1 MIIFVLEEE
10 RKNPF
15 KQLTTL
21 SEDLKAEKQRKEEER
36 INKNKELL
44 ELLKLSRDLVFN
56 KIQDANIGGIEVEL
70 SDVSHP
76 SYTLP
81 YAYIKLKKAGVGNYS
96 HIHIYENIKTTI
108 ELINDEL
115 IINIICDYTKKLHT
129 DRVKVKTQEDYE
141 RLIFDIVKWFI
152 TKEN

>member
-21 SEDLKAEKQRKEEER
+21 SEDLKAEELRKEEER
-36 INKNKELL
+36 IDKNKGLL
-44 ELLKLSRDLVFN
+44 KLLKLSRDLVFK

-96 HIHIYENIKTTI
+96 HINIYENIKTTI

-115 IINIICDYTKKLHT
+115 IINIICGYTKKLHA